1 MFEPDEVPATLV
13 RHCPVAY
20 PAVTTTTT
28 PAAMRVRPM
37 KTMMLLRKKFAT
49 AIPPSGCSLCLR
61 DLEMNYIPVGLDTHK
76 RNPTNAGGLLA
87 GDLNY
92 LRS

>member
-1 MFEPDEVPATLV
+1 
-13 RHCPVAY
+13 
-20 PAVTTTTT
+20 
-28 PAAMRVRPM
+28 M

>member
-1 MFEPDEVPATLV
+1 
-13 RHCPVAY
+13 
-20 PAVTTTTT
+20 
-28 PAAMRVRPM
+28 
-37 KTMMLLRKKFAT
+37 MMLLRKKFAT
-49 AIPPSGCSLCLR
+49 AIPPSGCSLCLCDR
-61 DLEMNYIPVGLDTHK
+61 EMNYIPVGLDTHK